1 LNRKAPR
8 VARVRISR
16 IAREESSA
24 GEAALA
30 GLLFLA
36 RTLMEEEL
44 LNGAEIRELFNVV
57 TAKLPTDRH
66 DDVRLVLQPV

>member
-1 LNRKAPR
+1 
-8 VARVRISR
+8 
-16 IAREESSA
+16 
-24 GEAALA
+24 
-30 GLLFLA
+30 
-36 RTLMEEEL
+36 MEEEL